1 MADNA
6 SRRGAV
12 DTGVILMVMAFA
24 MMGGFLYWLDARA
37 DAERAAAAVVEE
49 EEPEEDLS
57 TVRTITADDV
67 RMDATPLEGLE
78 VRMASFNIASL
89 LGTQGLWLEIPNGN
103 PFLVSFSPAVMA
115 EAPSVAPGAVA
126 TVRGVVHPMSDS
138 TLTAWSSAGTIQE
151 GDRVVAEFAAHYLEA
166 TAVQVRPGA
175 SASGPGDDDG
185 GN

>member
-12 DTGVILMVMAFA
+12 DTGVILMIVAFA
-24 MMGGFLYWLDARA
+24 TIGGFMYWLDGQA
-37 DAERAAAAVVEE
+37 DAERAASAVVEE
-49 EEPEEDLS
+49 ETPEEDLS
-57 TVRTITADDV
+57 VRTITADDV
-67 RMDATPLEGLE
+67 RMDATPLEGQE

-89 LGTQGLWLEIPNGN
+89 LGTQGLWLAIPNGN

-115 EAPSVAPGAVA
+115 EAPSVSPGAVA
-126 TVRGVVHPMSDS
+126 TVTGVIHPMSDS
-138 TLTAWSSAGTIQE
+138 TLTAWSTAGTIQE

-166 TAVQVRPGA
+166 TDVRTRPGA
-175 SASGPGDDDG
+175 PAPGPGDDDG